1 MSDNVPAVSP
11 TVLLAPVAALAQLS
25 SERGMAGDQSETLF
39 RVVAAAL
46 FCTALGISAHFRR
59 KADRAGGSVSWEGE
73 GVPMLV
79 ALRLSGLALWAA
91 VVAYLVNPRWMQW
104 AQLAL
109 PPWARWVGAVIGV
122 ATVALL
128 YWLFSSLG
136 KNITPTVAT
145 RAEHTLVTHGPYRW
159 VRHPLYSV
167 GTLFFLA
174 LSLLAANWFIAVAS
188 ICVLQLLALRLPK
201 EEARLVEHFG
211 DAYRAYMARSGRL
224 LPRFRGRR

>member
-1 MSDNVPAVSP
+1 M
-11 TVLLAPVAALAQLS
+11 AA
-25 SERGMAGDQSETLF
+25 DQSETLF

-46 FCTALGISAHFRR
+46 FCTGLGISAHFRR
-59 KADRAGGSVSWEGE
+59 KADRAGGRVSWEGE

-79 ALRLSGLALWAA
+79 ALRLSGLALWGA
-91 VVAYLVNPRWMQW
+91 VVTYLVNPRWMQW
-104 AQLAL
+104 SQIGL
-109 PPWARWVGAVIGV
+109 PAWARWAGAVLGV
-122 ATVALL
+122 VTVALL

-188 ICVLQLLALRLPK
+188 ICALQLLALRIPR
-201 EEARLVEHFG
+201 EEAKLVERFG
-211 DAYRAYMARSGRL
+211 DAYRAYMARSVRL
-224 LPRFRGRR
+224 LPRFRGPR